1 MPASGIFVLI
11 SAHVILPTEII
22 FLLRINPNPGLSM
35 KKTIASFFFL
45 TVAGLLMLM
54 LVLAINDHINIPQ
67 NSSLPQN
74 FYRNPTFFESLVG
87 QGIQNLKQPTS
98 LLILQIV
105 VILLVSRIT
114 AYVFSF
120 IGQPAVMGETIGGI
134 LLGPSLLGW
143 LAPGASHFLFPPES
157 LGRLQSLSQLGL
169 IIYMFLVGMEIDLG
183 KLRSKASAAVLIGH
197 AGIVFPFTL
206 GMFLSLFLYQD
217 FCPVGIGFLP
227 FALFIGVAMSITAF
241 PVLARIVKEKK
252 LSGTMVGTVS
262 IASAA
267 IEDVTAWSVLALIIA
282 VAKSTSVTTS
292 IISLLLVLL
301 FILIMFYVVRP
312 LLQKYHTLLFH
323 TDKPDIP
330 GITFVVAILLL
341 SAITTDVLGVHA
353 VFGAFI
359 AGLIMPVEIKVKSPV
374 KTKFEDFTTVLLL
387 PIFFALTGLKTQLG
401 LLNSGY
407 LWGVFT
413 LVLLV
418 AVSGKM
424 GGVVIAARF
433 SKIKWRDSIMLG
445 ILMNTRGLME
455 LIALNIGYDLGVISG
470 PIFTLMVL
478 MAIITTFMTGP
489 LLNLIMNKDS
499 FTAEPL
505 PEA

>member
-1 MPASGIFVLI
+1 
-11 SAHVILPTEII
+11 
-22 FLLRINPNPGLSM
+22 
-35 KKTIASFFFL
+35 
-45 TVAGLLMLM
+45 MLM
-54 LVLAINDHINIPQ
+54 LVLAINDHLNTPK
-67 NSSLPQN
+67 NPSLPEN
-74 FYRNPTFFESLVG
+74 FYRNPTFFESLIG
-87 QGIQNLKQPTS
+87 QGVQNLKQPAS

-105 VILLVSRIT
+105 VILVVSRIT

-134 LLGPSLLGW
+134 FLGPSLLGW
-143 LAPGASHFLFPPES
+143 LAPGLSHFLFPPES

-206 GMFLSLFLYQD
+206 GMFLSLYLYQD
-217 FCPVGIGFLP
+217 FCPAGVGFLP

-252 LSGTMVGTVS
+252 LSNTMAGTVS

-292 IISLLLVLL
+292 VLSLLLVVL
-301 FILIMFYVVRP
+301 FIVIMFYVLRP
-312 LLQKYHTLLFH
+312 LLQKYHMLLFSSGRS
-323 TDKPDIP
+323 DIL
-330 GITFVVAILLL
+330 GITLVVAILLL

-359 AGLIMPVEIKVKSPV
+359 AGLIMPAEIKVNSPV
-374 KTKFEDFTTVLLL
+374 KVKFEDFTTVLLL
-387 PIFFALTGLKTQLG
+387 PIFFALTGLKTQFG

-407 LWGVFT
+407 LWGVFA

-418 AVSGKM
+418 AVAGKM
-424 GGVVIAARF
+424 GGVVTAARF
-433 SKIKWRDSIMLG
+433 SKIGWRDSVVLG
-445 ILMNTRGLME
+445 VLMNTRGLME

-478 MAIITTFMTGP
+478 MALVTTFMTGP
-489 LLNLIMNKDS
+489 LLSLILNKDS
-499 FTAEPL
+499 FTPDPL
-505 PEA
+505 TEA